1 MTSIRAIIV
10 DDELLAR
17 QRILQLLSPYENVQV
32 VGQCRNGAEAIKW
45 INLKEPDLV
54 FLDIQMPDK
63 TGFEVLRSINTE
75 HFPHIIFTTAY
86 DEYALKAFEVK
97 ALDYLLKPF
106 DETRFGE
113 ALDRAF
119 QQKEWQNS
127 LHWQKKMLTMV
138 KELEQDHSNY
148 WQVIELKE
156 KGGAQKI
163 LVDNVLYCETEGN
176 YVQLHTLSGKYLW
189 RHTMNALEAKLDPRQ
204 FLRIHRSTLLNY
216 LFVQKYKYLQNNE
229 FSFLMKNGE
238 ILKSSKSYKA
248 SILQFLEK

>member
-1 MTSIRAIIV
+1 MTSIRALIV

-17 QRILQLLSPYENVQV
+17 QRILHLLSPYENIQV
-32 VGQCRNGAEAIKW
+32 VGQCRNGSEAIKW

-63 TGFEVLRSINTE
+63 TGFEVLKAVKTQ
-75 HFPHIIFTTAY
+75 HFPYIIFTTAY

-106 DETRFGE
+106 DETRFSE

-119 QQKEWQNS
+119 QQKAWQNS
-127 LHWQKKMLTMV
+127 LQWQNRMITMV
-138 KELEQDHSNY
+138 REMEQDHSQY
-148 WQVIELKE
+148 WQVIDIKE
-156 KGGAQKI
+156 KGQTQKI
-163 LVDNVLYCETEGN
+163 FTDDILYCLTDGN
-176 YVQLHTLSGKYLW
+176 YLHLHTLESKYLF
-189 RHTMNALEAKLDPRQ
+189 RSTMNALEEKLDPRQ

-216 LFVQKYKYLQNNE
+216 LFVQKHKYLQNNE

-238 ILKSSKSYKA
+238 VLKSSKSYKEN
-248 SILQFLEK
+248 ILGFLEK

>member
-1 MTSIRAIIV
+1 MNSIRALIV

-17 QRILQLLSPYENVQV
+17 QRILQLLSPYDNIQV
-32 VGQCRNGAEAIKW
+32 VGQCRNGAEAVKW
-45 INLKEPDLV
+45 INLKEPELV

-63 TGFEVLRSINTE
+63 TGFDVLRDIRTK

-86 DEYALKAFEVK
+86 DEFALQAFEVK

-119 QQKEWQNS
+119 QLKEWQNS
-127 LHWQKKMLTMV
+127 LEWQKKMIGMV
-138 KELEQDHSNY
+138 KQMEQEYSQY

-156 KGGAQKI
+156 KGGTQKI
-163 LVDNVLYCETEGN
+163 LTDDIIFSQTEGN
-176 YVQLHTLSGKYLW
+176 YVLLHTLKGKHLF
-189 RHTMNALEAKLDPRQ
+189 RFTMNALEEKLDPRQ

-216 LFVQKYKYLQNNE
+216 LWVQKHKYLHNNE

-238 ILKSSKSYKA
+238 ILKSSKSYKE
-248 SILQFLEK
+248 SILHFLEK